1 MEVSK
6 DTILVGLR
14 EVLSWSTEIGVWKK
28 STGNSVKS
36 SKESKKRSFK
46 YLGSVTI
53 YSHSQESGIINNHG
67 ADCMLA
73 YIIAAIVIP
82 DAPGY

>member
-1 MEVSK
+1 M
-6 DTILVGLR
+6 
-14 EVLSWSTEIGVWKK
+14 LSWPTVIGAWKK
-28 STGNSVKS
+28 STENSDKI
-36 SKESKKRSFK
+36 SKELKKRGFK

>member
-1 MEVSK
+1 M
-6 DTILVGLR
+6 
-14 EVLSWSTEIGVWKK
+14 LSWPTVIGAWKK
-28 STGNSVKS
+28 STESSVKS
-36 SKESKKRSFK
+36 NKELKKRGFK
-46 YLGSVTI
+46 YLGSVPI
-53 YSHSQESGIINNHG
+53 YSHSQESGIINDHG